1 MQRSGDSLKPFADDK
16 VKFKYLV
23 HNDHGHCICQFFEPK
38 PWQINQGDSEVLSSR
53 CSSTSSLATS
63 TTSALRSSRS
73 SSLDH
78 LMSPGPCYN
87 RARSNSETSGISV
100 SSNGSSDCLSS
111 SLRMDMQDRDGLL
124 ARTPD
129 QTSSGCARRN
139 RPRPKLKSFIGV
151 PFSNDQLMS
160 PPDEMKEKRNDF
172 MKSQIYMN
180 PSMSL
185 SQSFIHDNAFKE
197 TPVDRYLKP
206 PPPYGGSSF
215 ENNLQT
221 SLSDLPM
228 ASMTLSLDQGF
239 NRINHCLNPP
249 IKHSLSSNN
258 LSMQVE
264 PQGSMIQDQGFKM
277 IDHGFNP
284 QINQSSSSNNLCI
297 QFDSQG
303 SIIQDQG
310 FNRTDHGFNQQ
321 IKPIK
326 KTLSS
331 NNQSMQFNP
340 QGSMMQ
346 EQGFNRIDYGFNQ
359 PINQSLSSNN
369 ISMQFDP
376 QGPMLQ
382 DQGFSRIDHGLN
394 QPINQPIKQS
404 LSSNN
409 LCMQFDQVSNPYQLQ
424 ERTMSM
430 NCIATSIDQA
440 PRSRSNLSWSQGTR
454 HQRSNSEP
462 ALSEMENDQE
472 LQQILD
478 EIVMDDTNNWLDE
491 SLSNALKDSKGS
503 TETGTLDKKPG
514 LAQIFNEN
522 SGGYEPKCKAS
533 KIKRRRTE
541 QYKFYNFARYP
552 HASANLADPE
562 KELYDQV
569 SYGNQYTSTYY
580 S

>member
-38 PWQINQGDSEVLSSR
+38 PWQSNQGDSEVFSSR
-53 CSSTSSLATS
+53 SSSTSSLATS

-78 LMSPGPCYN
+78 LMAPGPVYN

-100 SSNGSSDCLSS
+100 SSNGSSDCFSS
-111 SLRMDMQDRDGLL
+111 SLRVDMQD
-124 ARTPD
+124 RTPD

-185 SQSFIHDNAFKE
+185 SQSFIHGNAFKE

-206 PPPYGGSSF
+206 PPPYGGGSF
-215 ENNLQT
+215 ENNLKT

-239 NRINHCLNPP
+239 NRIDHGLNPP
-249 IKHSLSSNN
+249 IKQSLSSNN
-258 LSMQVE
+258 LSMHVE

-277 IDHGFNP
+277 IDHGFNQP
-284 QINQSSSSNNLCI
+284 INQSLSSNNLCV

-310 FNRTDHGFNQQ
+310 FNRTDHGFNQ
-321 IKPIK
+321 PIK
-326 KTLSS
+326 KSLSS
-331 NNQSMQFNP
+331 SNLSMQFDT

-346 EQGFNRIDYGFNQ
+346 DQGFNRIDHGFNQ

-382 DQGFSRIDHGLN
+382 DQGFSRIDHGSN
-394 QPINQPIKQS
+394 QPINQTIKQS
-404 LSSNN
+404 LFSNN

-430 NCIATSIDQA
+430 NCLATSIDQA